1 MPLLESIRLS
11 KSIRAQPILQDISF
25 TLDEGEN
32 LVISGVTGSGKSSL
46 LKIIAGLMQAD
57 GGEARFRGIRIPGP
71 EEKLIAGHPS
81 IAYLSQHFELRNN
94 YRVEELVD
102 MANKKSPENAARI
115 IEICRI
121 GHLLSRRTDQLSG
134 GEKQRI
140 ATARLLMGEP
150 ELFLLDEP
158 YSNLDPA
165 HRQVMK
171 DMIRDISQE
180 ENITCILVSHDPS
193 DTLPW
198 ADRMLV
204 LRNGEF
210 VQEGSPEKIYREPRD
225 EYVAG
230 LLGPYHLLPSAEA
243 FGTGL
248 IVQAAIND
256 TLIARPEDFRVT
268 EAGQGAPAT
277 VRDIRFAGP
286 FYQVYVRWQNTDI
299 TILSQQHPTWQPG
312 DTVYLRLK
320 PGLDT

>member
-11 KSIRAQPILQDISF
+11 KSIREQPVLKDISF
-25 TLDEGEN
+25 SLEEGEN

-57 GGEARFRGIRIPGP
+57 SGEARFRSNRILGP
-71 EEKLIAGHPS
+71 DEKLIAGHPS

-102 MANKKSPENAARI
+102 MANKKSPEKAARI
-115 IEICRI
+115 IEICRV

-140 ATARLLMGEP
+140 ATARLLLGSP

-171 DMIRDISQE
+171 DMIRDISRE
-180 ENITCILVSHDPS
+180 EDITCILVSHDPS

-210 VQEGSPEKIYREPRD
+210 VQEGSPEKIYQEPKD

-243 FGTGL
+243 LRTGL
-248 IVQAAIND
+248 LVQAA
-256 TLIARPEDFRVT
+256 TQSSLIARPEDFRVT
-268 EAGQGAPAT
+268 EAGQGASAT

-286 FYQVYVRWQNTDI
+286 RYHVLVRWQNMDI
-299 TILSQQHPTWQPG
+299 TILSEQRPSCQPG
-312 DTVYLRLK
+312 DTIYLRLN
-320 PGLDT
+320 PGQDA